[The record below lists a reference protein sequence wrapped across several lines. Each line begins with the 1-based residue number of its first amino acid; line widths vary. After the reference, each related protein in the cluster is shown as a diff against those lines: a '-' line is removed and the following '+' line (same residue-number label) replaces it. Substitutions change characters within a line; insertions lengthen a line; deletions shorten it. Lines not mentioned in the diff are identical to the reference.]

1 MQNLK
6 KNLVQKFKDNPDA
19 ELMFSDEA
27 RFGTHSKLGHGWFET
42 GSRTQIP
49 VKLGYKNFYIY
60 GCANPITGKNFTL
73 LLPKANTICM
83 NLFLR
88 ELAKEFNDKKVLLIV
103 DGAGWHKSKGLVV
116 PSNIELVYLPP
127 YSPELNPIERLWLYI
142 KKATI
147 RNRIYE
153 TIEELEEIVCDFIN
167 DLKEATIKS
176 VCSLDYLFSYSM

>member
-1 MQNLK
+1 
-6 KNLVQKFKDNPDA
+6 
-19 ELMFSDEA
+19 MFSDEA
-27 RFGTHSKLGHGWFET
+27 RFGTHSKLGHGWFKKGT
-42 GSRTQIP
+42 RTQIP

-60 GCANPITGKNFTL
+60 GCASPITGKNFTL
-73 LLPKANTICM
+73 LLPKANTACM

-88 ELAKEFNDKKVLLIV
+88 ELAREFDGRKIILIV
-103 DGAGWHKSKGLVV
+103 DGAGWHRSKDLMV

-153 TIEELEEIVCDFIN
+153 TIDGLEETVCDFIN
-167 DLKEATIKS
+167 ELKDVTVRSI
-176 VCSLDYLFSYSM
+176 CNLDYLFSYSM